1 MNLLITDDEYY
12 IVQGLVGMIDREEL
26 GIDNIFTAY
35 SAQQAYDIL
44 RKEQVDLM
52 LLDIEMPKET
62 GLELLERLRNERLQ
76 KITIVLSGHQRFDYA
91 REAINYHCF
100 NYLLKP
106 IGKQSL
112 NQELSR
118 AISFVRSLRERPQP
132 TRGSDV
138 KVSGNNVK
146 AEDNGFV
153 QTVRSYIRDHLAD
166 ADINRVKIAEA
177 MHLNPDY
184 LSYCFHKEFNTTLT
198 AYITS
203 KRMDQAK
210 YLLMN
215 TNLSIAEIA
224 EQVGV
229 PNISYFYRQFK
240 KVTGKTPQQYRK

>member
-132 TRGSDV
+132 ARESDV
-138 KVSGNNVK
+138 KVAGTAVK
-146 AEDNGFV
+146 ATDNGFV
-153 QTVRSYIRDHLAD
+153 QAVRSYIRDHLAD

-210 YLLMN
+210 YLLKN
-215 TNLSIAEIA
+215 SSLSIAEIA
-224 EQVGV
+224 EQVGI
-229 PNISYFYRQFK
+229 PNISYFYRSFK